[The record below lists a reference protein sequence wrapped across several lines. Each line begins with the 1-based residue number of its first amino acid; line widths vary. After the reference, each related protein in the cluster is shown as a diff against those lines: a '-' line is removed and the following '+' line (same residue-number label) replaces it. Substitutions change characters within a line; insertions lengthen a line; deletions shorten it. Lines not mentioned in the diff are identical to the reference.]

1 MKTYPH
7 LFSPLKIG
15 PITLK
20 NRIEAAPVNISNP
33 TQEGYLT
40 PENILIFEEKA
51 RGGAAIV
58 HMGECRIDLKTG
70 ISHRLT
76 IPLDDPEVLPF
87 LHAATDAIK
96 RHNAVAAVEILHPG
110 TRTDP
115 KYYDG
120 AIWGPSAGPGH
131 LGKDYSELDE
141 ETIHYIVE
149 KFGDAAEMAKLGNV
163 DMVMVHAGHGWLL
176 HQFLSPLNNRRTD
189 KYGGSLENRA
199 RITLE
204 VIENIR
210 KKCGPDFPIELRM
223 SGTEIVDG
231 GLTIEDQVEFAKLID
246 GKVDLIHVT
255 SGTFH
260 VPSTN
265 QHMIPSMFLEPGCNV
280 YLAEAIKKAV
290 KTPVVTVGALGDPD
304 LAESVI
310 AEGKA
315 DMVALAR
322 PLLADPGLPN
332 KLKQGDADDIMPC
345 VRCMACIS
353 ESFVPYVKYP
363 SRIRRCTVN
372 PKAYKEGPNRF
383 IKPAEEPKK
392 VMVIGGGPAG
402 MEAAINLFDRG
413 HEVVLVEKS
422 DSLGGRLKHA
432 QYVPFKREM
441 PVFLKNM
448 VHQVEKRDI
457 EVMLNTEATKELAK
471 IVNPDVIIAA
481 IGADAVVPEFMEHA
495 GDNVMMAVDVYAN
508 TDKVGDTVTVVG
520 GGLVGCELSLQL
532 AEMGKKVTLVERK
545 KELCRDAA
553 FLHRDGLLMEMKKY
567 DITIMTETE
576 CTDIKEKGISIKDV
590 NTDKADEIKADTVII
605 AAGFTPKEDEAES
618 FRESAYDFWKI
629 GDCNKVRKVFH
640 AMREGY
646 NAGCY
651 I

>member
-58 HMGECRIDLKTG
+58 HMGECRIDMKTG
-70 ISHRLT
+70 ISHRLA
-76 IPLDDPEVLPF
+76 IPLEDPEVLPY

-96 RHNAVAAVEILHPG
+96 RHNAIAAVEILHPG
-110 TRTDP
+110 TRSDP
-115 KYYDG
+115 QYYDG
-120 AIWGPSAGPGH
+120 TIWGPSSGPGH
-131 LGKDYSELDE
+131 LGRDYTELDQ
-141 ETIHYIVE
+141 ETIDYIVNC
-149 KFGDAAEMAKLGNV
+149 FGDAAEMAKLGNV

-332 KLKQGDADDIMPC
+332 KLKHGDTEDIMPC

-457 EVMLNTEATKELAK
+457 EVMLNTKATKELAK
-471 IVNPDVIIAA
+471 IINPDVIIAA
-481 IGADAVVPEFMEHA
+481 IGADAIVPEFMEHA

-508 TDKVGDTVTVVG
+508 TDKVGDTVAVVG

-576 CTDIKEKGISIKDV
+576 CTDIKQNGISIKDV
-590 NTDKADEIKADTVII
+590 NTEKAGEIKADTVII
-605 AAGFTPKEDEAES
+605 AAGFIPKEDEAES
-618 FRESAYDFWKI
+618 FRQSAYDFWKI
-629 GDCNKVRKVFH
+629 GDCNKVRKVFQ